1 MGTGIRAETLC
12 HALWKRQMLKCRGY
26 DCSARERNSDT
37 QPSRTHSVT
46 QTEYAKS
53 YSLMARSDME
63 GRTCMHKHMQSGSA
77 SVKAWD

>member
-12 HALWKRQMLKCRGY
+12 HALWRRQMFKCRGY
-26 DCSARERNSDT
+26 DRSAKKRKSET
-37 QPSRTHSVT
+37 KPSRTHGDT

-63 GRTCMHKHMQSGSA
+63 ARTCMHKHRQSGRA
-77 SVKAWD
+77 SVKA